1 MLGFN
6 LFMHIF
12 LIVTRHSK
20 EQYIKE
26 QRKVVHFR
34 RRAYK
39 VKDWNKYAF
48 IVQHE
53 LDMERLKYLDIV
65 NFVLQHLDIQRGA
78 YKSSF
83 VKYSM
88 KRSKDR
94 QMKDARTLIL
104 RDIEQTMLDSTE
116 FNKEMLSR
124 G

>member
-1 MLGFN
+1 MPEEEEKKEVVIKEPTLPLTNMDPQSKKALHNDLKKLDGMVSFNSDGMLGFN

-34 RRAYK
+34 RRAFK

-65 NFVLQHLDIQRGA
+65 NFVL
-78 YKSSF
+78 
-83 VKYSM
+83 
-88 KRSKDR
+88 
-94 QMKDARTLIL
+94 
-104 RDIEQTMLDSTE
+104 
-116 FNKEMLSR
+116 
-124 G
+124 